1 MTAKSMQKIL
11 NNSRVIGGG
20 DADQPRPTLSDMD
33 IAIVDSV
40 FEKLRI
46 LFPVG
51 APKDDAI
58 AVYKAEWLKTMSAQ
72 GVRSREQVQ
81 YGLNRARKE
90 VGDRQ
95 FWPTPRQFC
104 SWCVPSAN
112 DSGLPELEI
121 AFREAL
127 KHYRDSARHQ
137 WSHELVWLAYRE
149 TGFWL
154 FSRGSQKEVLE
165 VFTRNYSALMR
176 RYLAGEMFDVELPKA
191 LPQGGSIP
199 TPPDRAKAKIGSL
212 RRELGLRGC
221 DEN

>member
-1 MTAKSMQKIL
+1 MTAKSMQTIL
-11 NNSRVIGGG
+11 NSARVIGCGEPVN
-20 DADQPRPTLSDMD
+20 DTRRPSDMD
-33 IAIVDSV
+33 VAIVDSV

-46 LFPVG
+46 LFPIG
-51 APKDDAI
+51 APKDDAV
-58 AVYKAEWLKTMSAQ
+58 AVYKAEWLKTMAVQ
-72 GVRSREQVQ
+72 GVRSRDQVQ
-81 YGLNRARKE
+81 YGLNRARRE

-112 DSGLPELEI
+112 DSGLPELET

-127 KHYRDSARHQ
+127 KHYRDAARHQ

-199 TPPDRAKAKIGSL
+199 TPPERAKQKIVDL
-212 RRELGLRGC
+212 RRSFGLRGC